1 MMGERIFGQLTTAM
15 TQEPTVSI
23 RLNPLKCYYMPK
35 HFESRVPW
43 CNTGYYL
50 TERPNF
56 TFDPIFH
63 TGLYYVQEASSMF
76 IHQVLRQFVTVPSL
90 VLDLCAAPGGKSTA
104 ARTILPHGSVLV
116 SNEPVRQRAQILS
129 ENIQKFGHRDCLVT
143 NNYPRD
149 FRQSGLLFDVVI
161 ADVPCSG
168 EGMFRKDE
176 GAVSEWSPQ
185 NIERCATLQREIV
198 ADIWDNLK
206 PGGLLVYS
214 TCTFNTKENE
224 ENVQW
229 IQQHYRAEIL
239 AVDTDEEW
247 HIKGSLLPGFD
258 EPVYRFLPGFTRGEG
273 LFMAVLRKNWDNT
286 VAPSKA
292 VAPKPQR
299 TPFDGQC
306 RDWLP
311 EGFTFVQEGDRLL
324 AIPDN
329 IATVWATARKS
340 LKVLH
345 AGITIGTIKGRNL
358 IPDQSLALSAPL
370 HRDAFP
376 QADLDY
382 ETAIMY
388 LRRESITLPSNTPLG
403 FVLITYRHIPLGF
416 VKNIGNRANNL
427 YPAEWKIK
435 STHMPLTI
443 PAVLDINS

>member
-1 MMGERIFGQLTTAM
+1 
-15 TQEPTVSI
+15 
-23 RLNPLKCYYMPK
+23 
-35 HFESRVPW
+35 
-43 CNTGYYL
+43 
-50 TERPNF
+50 
-56 TFDPIFH
+56 
-63 TGLYYVQEASSMF
+63 
-76 IHQVLRQFVTVPSL
+76 
-90 VLDLCAAPGGKSTA
+90 
-104 ARTILPHGSVLV
+104 
-116 SNEPVRQRAQILS
+116 
-129 ENIQKFGHRDCLVT
+129 
-143 NNYPRD
+143 
-149 FRQSGLLFDVVI
+149 
-161 ADVPCSG
+161 
-168 EGMFRKDE
+168 MFRKDE

-292 VAPKPQR
+292 VSPKPQR

-403 FVLITYRHIPLGF
+403 FVLVTYRHIPLGF